1 MKSVRWRQNVVRQE
15 NKPEAERFS
24 VEDMLSRQDEKM
36 RQDDGLNT
44 SLTRHGQCCVAKG
57 GGWRDENCDW
67 L

>member
-24 VEDMLSRQDEKM
+24 VEVCSPGRTKRM

-44 SLTRHGQCCVAKG
+44 SLTQARAVLCGERRRLAG
-57 GGWRDENCDW
+57 
-67 L
+67 

>member
-1 MKSVRWRQNVVRQE
+1 MFGKETNRRQSASLWRICSPGRP
-15 NKPEAERFS
+15 KR
-24 VEDMLSRQDEKM
+24 M

>member
-1 MKSVRWRQNVVRQE
+1 MKSVRWRQNVVLQE
-15 NKPEAERFS
+15 NKPGAERFS
-24 VEDMLSRQDEKM
+24 VEVCSPGRTKRM